1 MQIRAARDSD
11 GPAILEIILPV
22 IRAGA
27 TYSLDPDMSATAA
40 LAYWLSSDKETF
52 VAEEDDVIVGTYFIR
67 PNQAGGGRHVCNCGY
82 MTRATAVGRGVARTM
97 CQHSLAYARE
107 RGYRAMQFNFVVSTN
122 ERAVRLWQSLGFEIV
137 GRLPAA
143 FRHPAHGYVD
153 VLVMYQHLH
162 GGAPPSTD

>member
-1 MQIRAARDSD
+1 MDGQLMQIRKAHERD

-22 IRAGA
+22 IREGA
-27 TYSLDPDMSATAA
+27 TYTLDRDMGETEA
-40 LAYWLSSDKETF
+40 LAYWLGVDKETF
-52 VAEEDDVIVGTYFIR
+52 VAEQEGVIVGTYFIR

-82 MTRATAVGRGVARTM
+82 MTRAAAAGRGVARNM

-122 ERAVRLWQSLGFEIV
+122 ERAVRLWQSLGFDTV

-143 FRHPAHGYVD
+143 FRHPEHGYVD
-153 VLVMYQHLH
+153 ALVMYKQL
-162 GGAPPSTD
+162 